1 MAFII
6 KENYKKTTLMW
17 HTFRLDFGATCNCWV
32 EKTWIIFADEQYCL
46 KYRNY
51 QSMLKLINSTGER

>member
-1 MAFII
+1 
-6 KENYKKTTLMW
+6 MW

-32 EKTWIIFADEQYCL
+32 EKTWIIFADEQYWL

-51 QSMLKLINSTGER
+51 QSMLKLINSTGEC